1 MTSPARSIQPR
12 DRLGAAMRPALLVF
26 VLSILL
32 LEIPG
37 AHERVIAPFSGI
49 ETQNLTVQNVR
60 ADGPNAHSGIR
71 AGDALVSIDGE
82 RLRNLAH
89 YQYLVASNRNM
100 TPQDFELRRDGVS
113 LHAAVHYTRAPRSL
127 LVERAGLLLLA
138 LAFLAVGMW
147 VYLRRPDTLGVLFAA
162 NSSILAYL
170 LTDRPA
176 SASPFLQLAGE
187 IAGDAFVLVFPAT
200 LLHFFMRF
208 PDRGG
213 RERGGWRT
221 AQLYI
226 PALLLIAMS
235 TFLAVRGFA
244 LQPPI
249 PGSETALL
257 TASALYF
264 ATYVIASLAVFI
276 RSYRRAPRAQK
287 QKLRVVI
294 LSTLVGLT
302 PFAATT
308 LYASIVRGAASHGT
322 LIAELCLGLVPLGFG
337 YAILKHGAIELN
349 TVVRKSLFYALL
361 TGLLVAG
368 YYVVVHT
375 VGGFLSRELGL
386 SEFAWMPA
394 AVLVLAIVFA
404 PLRTRLQEIVD
415 RIFYR
420 AEFVYKQEVID
431 FGRRASRA
439 TTHEEVL
446 DHFLERCE
454 ALLHPSFTAVYLRGS
469 DRELSL
475 VRSAVGTAQAVPGV
489 AGALPAE
496 FNPECFLGRYFTRYR
511 TPLLVEFLDRSWER
525 PQIDADSR
533 GILRLPSLSVCV
545 PIAAPDRLLGLA
557 LLGQKRSG
565 LVYGRADGE
574 LLETFGEQ
582 LALVIE
588 NTELVKSMI
597 EKERLKSEVLL
608 AREVQRALLPASPPR
623 HQGVELHGQMVSST
637 EVGGDYYDYF
647 ALDDERIV
655 IAIGDVSGKGI
666 PAAMLMAS
674 LQAVFKNRALKGG
687 LAPAALN
694 QELNDYLIDH
704 AKPGQFATFF
714 CGVLDLSRSTLT
726 FSNAGQCPALLST
739 RGFIDRL
746 GNGGMVLGASRLH
759 RFHEGTVAFQP
770 GDLLFLYTDGVTE
783 QHDARGEEFGEDR
796 LVQFI
801 RSNRNLPPDQ
811 LQNALLSTITAFGEG
826 RRDDD
831 LTSVIALRKSA

>member
-37 AHERVIAPFSGI
+37 AHERIAAPFSGI
-49 ETQNLTVQNVR
+49 ETQNFTVQNVR
-60 ADGPNAHSGIR
+60 TDGPNVEAGIR
-71 AGDALVSIDGE
+71 AGDALVAVNGE

-89 YQYLVASNRNM
+89 YQYLVASNRAFA
-100 TPQDFELRRDGVS
+100 PQDFELRRDGVS
-113 LHAAVHYTRAPRSL
+113 LHATVHYARAPRSL

-138 LAFLAVGMW
+138 LAFLGVGLW
-147 VYLRRPDTLGVLFAA
+147 VYLRRPDTLGALFAA

-176 SASPFLQLAGE
+176 SAIPALQLAGE
-187 IAGDAFVLVFPAT
+187 IAGDAFVLIFPAT
-200 LLHFFMRF
+200 LLHFFLRF

-213 RERGGWRT
+213 RDGKRGAWRT
-221 AQLYI
+221 AQLYL
-226 PALLLIAMS
+226 PAVLLVAVS
-235 TFLAVRGFA
+235 AFLAVRRFT
-244 LQPPI
+244 LRPPY
-249 PGSETALL
+249 EAAEAVLL
-257 TASALYF
+257 TASAVYF
-264 ATYVIASLAVFI
+264 AIYVIASLTVFI

-294 LSTLVGLT
+294 ASTLVGLT
-302 PFAATT
+302 PFAAAT
-308 LYASIVRGAASHGT
+308 LYANIVQGAASRGT
-322 LIAELCLGLVPLGFG
+322 VVAELCLGLVPLGFG

-404 PLRTRLQEIVD
+404 PLRTRLQQIVD
-415 RIFYR
+415 RLFFR

-431 FGRRASRA
+431 FGRRVSRA
-439 TTHEEVL
+439 TTPEDML
-446 DHFLERCE
+446 DHFLDRCE
-454 ALLHPSFTAVYLRGS
+454 SLLHPSFAAVYLRGS
-469 DRELSL
+469 DRALSL
-475 VRSAVGTAQAVPGV
+475 VRSTGGV
-489 AGALPAE
+489 NALPAE
-496 FNPECFLGRYFTRYR
+496 FNPDCFLGRYFTRYR

-525 PQIDADSR
+525 PQLDAASR
-533 GILRLPSLSVCV
+533 LMLRVPTLSVCV

-574 LLETFGEQ
+574 LLETFGDQ

-588 NTELVKSMI
+588 NTELVKSMV

-608 AREVQRALLPASPPR
+608 AREIQRALLPASPPR
-623 HQGVELHGQMVSST
+623 HQGVEMHGQMVSST

-666 PAAMLMAS
+666 PAAMLMAA

-687 LAPAALN
+687 LAPAAIN

-739 RGFIDRL
+739 NGFIDRL

-759 RFHEGTVAFQP
+759 RFQEGTVAFQP

-783 QHDARGEEFGEDR
+783 QHDARGQEFGEDR

-801 RSNRNLPPDQ
+801 RANRNLPPDE
-811 LQNALLSTITAFGEG
+811 LQNALLSTIASFGEG

-831 LTSVIALRKSA
+831 LTSVIVLRKSA

>member
-1 MTSPARSIQPR
+1 
-12 DRLGAAMRPALLVF
+12 
-26 VLSILL
+26 
-32 LEIPG
+32 
-37 AHERVIAPFSGI
+37 
-49 ETQNLTVQNVR
+49 
-60 ADGPNAHSGIR
+60 
-71 AGDALVSIDGE
+71 
-82 RLRNLAH
+82 
-89 YQYLVASNRNM
+89 
-100 TPQDFELRRDGVS
+100 
-113 LHAAVHYTRAPRSL
+113 
-127 LVERAGLLLLA
+127 
-138 LAFLAVGMW
+138 
-147 VYLRRPDTLGVLFAA
+147 
-162 NSSILAYL
+162 
-170 LTDRPA
+170 
-176 SASPFLQLAGE
+176 
-187 IAGDAFVLVFPAT
+187 
-200 LLHFFMRF
+200 
-208 PDRGG
+208 
-213 RERGGWRT
+213 
-221 AQLYI
+221 
-226 PALLLIAMS
+226 
-235 TFLAVRGFA
+235 
-244 LQPPI
+244 
-249 PGSETALL
+249 
-257 TASALYF
+257 
-264 ATYVIASLAVFI
+264 VIASLAVFI

-294 LSTLVGLT
+294 ASTLVGLT

-308 LYASIVRGAASHGT
+308 IYASIVRGAASHGT
-322 LIAELCLGLVPLGFG
+322 VIAELCLGLVPLGFG

-415 RIFYR
+415 RLFYR

-431 FGRRASRA
+431 FGRRVARA
-439 TTHEEVL
+439 TNPEDML
-446 DHFLERCE
+446 DHFLDRCE
-454 ALLHPSFTAVYLRGS
+454 ALLHPSFAAVYLRGS
-469 DRELSL
+469 DKTLRL
-475 VRSAVGTAQAVPGV
+475 VRTAGEVGS
-489 AGALPAE
+489 LPNE
-496 FNPECFLGRYFTRYR
+496 FDPDCFLGRYFTRYR
-511 TPLLVEFLDRSWER
+511 TPLMVEFLDRSWER
-525 PQIDADSR
+525 PHRDVATRD
-533 GILRLPSLSVCV
+533 LLSVPGLAVCV
-545 PIAAPDRLLGLA
+545 PIAAPDRLLGFA

-588 NTELVKSMI
+588 NTELVKSMV
-597 EKERLKSEVLL
+597 EKERLKSEVML
-608 AREVQRALLPASPPR
+608 AREIQRALLPATPPR

-694 QELNDYLIDH
+694 QELNDYLMDH

-783 QHDARGEEFGEDR
+783 QHDAHGQEFGEER

-801 RSNRNLPPDQ
+801 RANRNLPPDQ
-811 LQNALLSTITAFGEG
+811 LQNALLSTITSFGEG

>member
-1 MTSPARSIQPR
+1 MIAPAPARTTYPR
-12 DRLGAAMRPALLVF
+12 DRIGSTMRPALLVF

-32 LEIPG
+32 LEVPG
-37 AHERVIAPFSGI
+37 GRERIVAPYSGL
-49 ETQNLTVQNVR
+49 ETRNLDVQNVR
-60 ADGPNAHSGIR
+60 VDGPNVASDIR
-71 AGDALVSIDGE
+71 PGDELVSVNGE
-82 RLRNLAH
+82 RLRNHAH
-89 YQYLVASNRNM
+89 YQYLVASNHAFRD
-100 TPQDFELRRDGVS
+100 QDVQLRRDGVA
-113 LHAAVHYTRAPRSL
+113 LHATVHYARAPRASL
-127 LVERAGLLLLA
+127 LERAGLLVLA
-138 LAFLAVGMW
+138 LAFLSVGMW
-147 VYLRRPDTLGVLFAA
+147 VYLQRPDTLGALFAT
-162 NSSILAYL
+162 NTSILAYF

-176 SASPFLQLAGE
+176 SASAFLQLAGE
-187 IAGDAFVLVFPAT
+187 MSGDAFVLVFPAT
-200 LLHFFMRF
+200 LLHFFLVF

-213 RERGGWRT
+213 RDGARGAWRT
-221 AQLYI
+221 ARLYV
-226 PALLLIAMS
+226 PAFVLTGMS
-235 TFLAVRGFA
+235 AFLAVRRFT
-244 LQPPI
+244 LRPPYEAA
-249 PGSETALL
+249 ETVLL

-264 ATYVIASLAVFI
+264 AVYVIASLAVFI

-294 LSTLVGLT
+294 AATLVGLT
-302 PFAATT
+302 PFVATT
-308 LYASIVRGAASHGT
+308 LYASVRRDAASQGSVV
-322 LIAELCLGLVPLGFG
+322 AELCLGLVPLGFG

-375 VGGFLSRELGL
+375 VGAFLSRELGL

-404 PLRTRLQEIVD
+404 PLRTRLQQVVD
-415 RIFYR
+415 RLFYR

-439 TTHEEVL
+439 TTHDEIL
-446 DHFLERCE
+446 DRFLDRCE
-454 ALLHPSFTAVYLRGS
+454 ALLHPSFAAIYLRGGEKS
-469 DRELSL
+469 LPL
-475 VRSAVGTAQAVPGV
+475 VRTTGDAVAFP
-489 AGALPAE
+489 PE
-496 FNPECFLGRYFTRYR
+496 FNPDCFLGRYLARYR
-511 TPLLVEFLDRSWER
+511 APLMAEFLDRSWER
-525 PQIDADSR
+525 PQLDAASR
-533 GILRLPSLSVCV
+533 ALLGLPSLSVCV
-545 PIAAPDRLLGLA
+545 PIAAPGRLLGLA

-574 LLETFGEQ
+574 LLETFAEQ
-582 LALVIE
+582 LALVVE
-588 NTELVKSMI
+588 NTELVKSMV
-597 EKERLKSEVLL
+597 EKERLKSEVML
-608 AREVQRALLPASPPR
+608 AREIQRALLPSSPPR

-637 EVGGDYYDYF
+637 EVGGDYFDYF

-674 LQAVFKNRALKGG
+674 LQAVFKNRAIKGG

-770 GDLLFLYTDGVTE
+770 GDMLFLYTDGVTE
-783 QHDARGEEFGEDR
+783 QTNASGQEFGEER
-796 LVQFI
+796 LVHFI
-801 RSNRNLPPDQ
+801 RANRNLPPPE
-811 LQNALLSTITAFGEG
+811 LQNALLSTITSFGDG

>member
-1 MTSPARSIQPR
+1 MTPPVPARTTYPR
-12 DRLGAAMRPALLVF
+12 DRLGSALRPALLVF
-26 VLSILL
+26 VLSIVL
-32 LEIPG
+32 LEVPG
-37 AHERVIAPFSGI
+37 ARERVTGPYSGL
-49 ETQNLTVQNVR
+49 EMRNLLVQTVR
-60 ADGPNAHSGIR
+60 EDSPNAAAIHP
-71 AGDALVSIDGE
+71 GDEILAVNGE
-82 RLRNLAH
+82 RLRNYAH
-89 YQYLVASNRNM
+89 YQYLVANNHAFAA
-100 TPQDFELRRDGVS
+100 QDFELRRDGVV
-113 LHAAVHYTRAPRSL
+113 LHQTVHYARVPRSDL
-127 LVERAGLLLLA
+127 LERAGLLLLA
-138 LAFLAVGMW
+138 LAFLSVGMW
-147 VYLRRPDTLGVLFAA
+147 VYLRRPDTLGALFAA
-162 NSSILAYL
+162 NTSILAFF

-176 SASPFLQLAGE
+176 SASPLLQLAGE
-187 IAGDAFVLVFPAT
+187 ISGDAFVLVFPAT
-200 LLHFFMRF
+200 LLHFFLRF
-208 PDRGG
+208 PDRGA
-213 RERGGWRT
+213 REGIHGAWRT
-221 AQLYI
+221 AQLYV
-226 PALLLIAMS
+226 PGLLLIALS
-235 TFLAVRGFA
+235 AFLGLRRFS
-244 LQPPI
+244 LQPPY
-249 PGSETALL
+249 ETAETVLL
-257 TASALYF
+257 TASAVYF
-264 ATYVIASLAVFI
+264 AVYVIASLAVFI
-276 RSYRRAPRAQK
+276 RSYRRSPRAQK

-294 LSTLVGLT
+294 ASTLVGLT
-302 PFAATT
+302 PFVATT
-308 LYASIVRGAASHGT
+308 LYASIRRDTGSHGAV
-322 LIAELCLGLVPLGFG
+322 IAELCLGLVPFGFG

-386 SEFAWMPA
+386 GEFVWMPA

-404 PLRTRLQEIVD
+404 PLRTRLQTIVD
-415 RIFYR
+415 RLFYR
-420 AEFVYKQEVID
+420 AEYVYKQEVID

-439 TTHEEVL
+439 TAPDEVL
-446 DHFLERCE
+446 DLFLERCD
-454 ALLHPSFTAVYLRGS
+454 ALLHPSFAAVYVRRG
-469 DRELSL
+469 DRTLSL
-475 VRSAVGTAQAVPGV
+475 VRSNGDV
-489 AGALPAE
+489 AALPGE
-496 FNPECFLGRYFTRYR
+496 FSPECFLGRYFKRYR
-511 TPLLVEFLDRSWER
+511 TPLLAEFLDRSWER
-525 PQIDADSR
+525 PHLDAASR
-533 GILRLPSLSVCV
+533 GVLNVPSLSVCV

-574 LLETFGEQ
+574 LLETFAEQ

-588 NTELVKSMI
+588 NTELVKAMV
-597 EKERLKSEVLL
+597 EKERLKNEVML
-608 AREVQRALLPASPPR
+608 AREIQHALLPSSPPR

-694 QELNDYLIDH
+694 QELNEYLLDN

-714 CGVLDLSRSTLT
+714 CGVLDLARSTLT

-759 RFHEGTVAFQP
+759 RFDEGTVAFRP

-783 QHDARGEEFGEDR
+783 QTDAGGQEFGEDR
-796 LVQFI
+796 LVHFI
-801 RSNRNLPPDQ
+801 RSNRNLPPGE
-811 LQNALLSTITAFGEG
+811 LQNALLSTITSFGGG

>member
-1 MTSPARSIQPR
+1 MTAPAPSRSTYPR
-12 DRLGAAMRPALLVF
+12 DRLGSTMRPVLLVF

-32 LEIPG
+32 LEVPG
-37 AHERVIAPFSGI
+37 AHERIVAPFSGI
-49 ETQNLTVQNVR
+49 ETRNLMIQSVR
-60 ADGPNAHSGIR
+60 ADGPNAGGTLKPGDELVAVDGI
-71 AGDALVSIDGE
+71 

-89 YQYLVASNRNM
+89 YQFLVASNRSLV
-100 TPQDFELRRDGVS
+100 PQDFEIRRDGVS
-113 LHAAVHYTRAPRSL
+113 LRATVQYTRLPRSL
-127 LVERAGLLLLA
+127 LLERAALLLLA
-138 LAFLAVGMW
+138 LAFLCVGLW
-147 VYLRRPDTLGVLFAA
+147 VYLRRPDTLGALFAA
-162 NSSILAYL
+162 NTSILAYL

-176 SASPFLQLAGE
+176 SASAFLQLAGE

-200 LLHFFMRF
+200 LLHFFLRF
-208 PDRGG
+208 PDRGVRVG
-213 RERGGWRT
+213 KRASRAAW
-221 AQLYI
+221 LYI
-226 PALLLIAMS
+226 PALLLTVLSA
-235 TFLAVRGFA
+235 FLAVRRFTLRESFEDA
-244 LQPPI
+244 
-249 PGSETALL
+249 ETALL
-257 TASALYF
+257 TASAVYF
-264 ATYVIASLAVFI
+264 AVYVVASLAVFI

-294 LSTLVGLT
+294 ASTLVGLT
-302 PFAATT
+302 PFAVTT
-308 LYASIVRGAASHGT
+308 IYASVQRGAGSHFT
-322 LIAELCLGLVPLGFG
+322 AVAELCLGLVPIGFG

-404 PLRTRLQEIVD
+404 PLRTRLQQMVD
-415 RIFYR
+415 RLFYR
-420 AEFVYKQEVID
+420 AEYVYKQEVID

-439 TTHEEVL
+439 TTPDETL

-454 ALLHPSFTAVYLRGS
+454 SLLHPSFAAIYLRGA
-469 DRELSL
+469 DKALPL
-475 VRSAVGTAQAVPGV
+475 VRT
-489 AGALPAE
+489 AGASAALPRE
-496 FNPECFLGRYFTRYR
+496 FNPDCFLGRYFTRYR
-511 TPLLVEFLDRSWER
+511 TPLLAEFLDRSWER
-525 PQIDADSR
+525 PHLDADSR
-533 GILRLPSLSVCV
+533 AVLRAPSLAVCL

-574 LLETFGEQ
+574 LLETFAEQ
-582 LALVIE
+582 LALVLE
-588 NTELVKSMI
+588 NTELVKSMV
-597 EKERLKSEVLL
+597 EKERLKSEVML
-608 AREVQRALLPASPPR
+608 AREIQRALLPSSPPR
-623 HQGVELHGQMVSST
+623 HRGVELHGQMVSSS

-647 ALDDERIV
+647 PLDDERIV
-655 IAIGDVSGKGI
+655 IAVGDVSGKGI

-714 CGVLDLSRSTLT
+714 CGVVDLSRSTLT
-726 FSNAGQCPALLST
+726 FSNAGQCPALLAKN
-739 RGFIDRL
+739 GFIDRL

-759 RFHEGTVAFQP
+759 RFQEGTVAFQP
-770 GDLLFLYTDGVTE
+770 GDMLFLYTDGVTE
-783 QHDARGEEFGEDR
+783 QHDASGQEFGEER

-801 RSNRNLPPDQ
+801 RANRNLPPDQ
-811 LQNALLSTITAFGEG
+811 LQNALLSTITAFGSG

>member
-1 MTSPARSIQPR
+1 MTPPAPARSTYPR
-12 DRLGAAMRPALLVF
+12 DRLGSTMRPALLVF
-26 VLSILL
+26 VLSIVL
-32 LEIPG
+32 LEVPG
-37 AHERVIAPFSGI
+37 ARERVVAPYSGL
-49 ETQNLTVQNVR
+49 EMRNLLVQTVR
-60 ADGPNAHSGIR
+60 TDGPNAGSILP
-71 AGDALVSIDGE
+71 GDEILAINGE
-82 RLRNLAH
+82 RLRNYAH
-89 YQYLVASNRNM
+89 YQYLVASNRSFAA
-100 TPQDFELRRDGVS
+100 QDFELRRDHVV
-113 LHAAVHYTRAPRSL
+113 LHESVHYTKAPRAVL
-127 LVERAGLLLLA
+127 LDRAGLLLLA
-138 LAFLAVGMW
+138 LAFLAVGLW
-147 VYLRRPDTLGVLFAA
+147 VYLRRPDTLGALFAT
-162 NSSILAYL
+162 NTSILAYF

-176 SASPFLQLAGE
+176 SASPLLQLAGE

-200 LLHFFMRF
+200 LLHFFLRF
-208 PDRGG
+208 PDRGQ
-213 RERGGWRT
+213 REGNRAPWRT
-221 AQLYI
+221 AQIYV
-226 PALLLIAMS
+226 PAMLLIALS
-235 TFLAVRGFA
+235 AFLAVRRFSQA
-244 LQPPI
+244 PPY
-249 PGSETALL
+249 ETAETVLL
-257 TASALYF
+257 TASAVYF
-264 ATYVIASLAVFI
+264 AVYVVASLTVFI
-276 RSYRRAPRAQK
+276 RAYRRSPRAQK

-294 LSTLVGLT
+294 ASTLVGLT

-308 LYASIVRGAASHGT
+308 LYASVQNGAGSRGAVV
-322 LIAELCLGLVPLGFG
+322 AELCLGLVPLGFG

-404 PLRTRLQEIVD
+404 PMRTRLQQVVD
-415 RIFYR
+415 RLFYR

-439 TTHEEVL
+439 TTPEEVL

-454 ALLHPSFTAVYLRGS
+454 SLLHPSFAAVYVRGG
-469 DRELSL
+469 DRTLSL
-475 VRSAVGTAQAVPGV
+475 VRSTGDTP
-489 AGALPAE
+489 ALARE
-496 FNPECFLGRYFTRYR
+496 FNPECFLGRYFKRYR
-511 TPLLVEFLDRSWER
+511 TPLLAEFLDRSWER
-525 PQIDADSR
+525 PHLDAASR
-533 GILRLPSLSVCV
+533 AVLNIPSLSVCV
-545 PIAAPDRLLGLA
+545 PIAAPDRMLGLA

-565 LVYGRADGE
+565 LVYGRADSE
-574 LLETFGEQ
+574 LLETFAEQ

-588 NTELVKSMI
+588 NTELVKSMV
-597 EKERLKSEVLL
+597 EKERLKSEVML
-608 AREVQRALLPASPPR
+608 AREVQRALLPSSPPR

-714 CGVLDLSRSTLT
+714 CGVLDLARSTLT

-759 RFHEGTVAFQP
+759 RFDEGTVAFRP
-770 GDLLFLYTDGVTE
+770 GDMLFLYTDGVTE
-783 QHDARGEEFGEDR
+783 QTDAGGQEFGEER

-801 RSNRNLPPDQ
+801 RSNRNLPPGE
-811 LQNALLSTITAFGEG
+811 LQNALLSTITSFGAG

>member
-1 MTSPARSIQPR
+1 
-12 DRLGAAMRPALLVF
+12 
-26 VLSILL
+26 
-32 LEIPG
+32 
-37 AHERVIAPFSGI
+37 
-49 ETQNLTVQNVR
+49 
-60 ADGPNAHSGIR
+60 
-71 AGDALVSIDGE
+71 
-82 RLRNLAH
+82 
-89 YQYLVASNRNM
+89 
-100 TPQDFELRRDGVS
+100 
-113 LHAAVHYTRAPRSL
+113 
-127 LVERAGLLLLA
+127 
-138 LAFLAVGMW
+138 
-147 VYLRRPDTLGVLFAA
+147 
-162 NSSILAYL
+162 
-170 LTDRPA
+170 
-176 SASPFLQLAGE
+176 
-187 IAGDAFVLVFPAT
+187 
-200 LLHFFMRF
+200 LHFFLRF

-213 RERGGWRT
+213 REGKRAAWRT

-226 PALLLIAMS
+226 PALLLIVMS
-235 TFLAVRGFA
+235 AFLGVRGFA

-249 PGSETALL
+249 AGAETALL
-257 TASALYF
+257 TASAVYF

-294 LSTLVGLT
+294 ASTLVGLT
-302 PFAATT
+302 PFAALT
-308 LYASIVRGAASHGT
+308 LYASIAQGAASRGT
-322 LIAELCLGLVPLGFG
+322 LVAELCLGLVPLGFG

-349 TVVRKSLFYALL
+349 TVVRKTFFYALL

-404 PLRTRLQEIVD
+404 PLRNRLQEIVD
-415 RIFYR
+415 RLFYR

-431 FGRRASRA
+431 FGRHVSRA
-439 TTHEEVL
+439 TSAEDML
-446 DHFLERCE
+446 DHFLDRCE
-454 ALLHPSFTAVYLRGS
+454 ALLHPSFAAVYLRGS
-469 DRELSL
+469 DKTLRLVL
-475 VRSAVGTAQAVPGV
+475 VRTAGE
-489 AGALPAE
+489 AGSIADE
-496 FNPECFLGRYFTRYR
+496 FDPDCFLGRYFTRYR
-511 TPLLVEFLDRSWER
+511 TPLMVEFLDRSWER
-525 PQIDADSR
+525 PHRDAATR
-533 GILRLPSLSVCV
+533 GLLAVTGLAVCV
-545 PIAAPDRLLGLA
+545 PIAAPDRLLGVA

-565 LVYGRADGE
+565 VVYGRADGE

-588 NTELVKSMI
+588 NTELVKSMV

-608 AREVQRALLPASPPR
+608 AREIQRALLPASPPR

-694 QELNDYLIDH
+694 QELNEYLIDH

-783 QHDARGEEFGEDR
+783 QHDAAGQEFGEDR

-801 RSNRNLPPDQ
+801 RANRNLPPDE
-811 LQNALLSTITAFGEG
+811 LQNALLSTITSFGEG